1 MAHSILVIVY
11 HVLSTGQPYQDL
23 GGDCFVRRVDP
34 EARARQLVAQPE
46 QLGHKVT
53 LAPAA

>member
-1 MAHSILVIVY
+1 VIAY
-11 HVLSTGQPYQDL
+11 HVLSTKQPYQDL
-23 GGDCFVRRVDP
+23 GGDYFTRRVDP
-34 EARARQLVAQPE
+34 QARTRQLVAQLE